1 MDLVD
6 RSAIAALH
14 AAARR
19 HRAVYL
25 SCLFTSLASWL
36 GGLFTSRAPSSV
48 PCA

>member
-6 RSAIAALH
+6 RSAIPVLH

-19 HRAVYL
+19 HRSLYL
-25 SCLFTSLASWL
+25 SCLFASL
-36 GGLFTSRAPSSV
+36 RAWFARSPVRTV